1 MELFNNFKI
10 FSKRLMNNYLNKHFF
25 IISILCTIILFL
37 SSNYIIQ
44 KINVNLGIDFTSTK
58 TFSLSEGTKRVI
70 NEIEEPI
77 KISFIYSRN
86 LSKNIP
92 IIQNYANQ
100 VQGLLNRYADLSSN
114 KIELNFIEPEP
125 YSEDEDYV
133 NRYGIQGFPID
144 QEGSKVY
151 FGLIASNTTDDI
163 ETVPFFD
170 PSKAGSLEKQLTDII
185 YKLNRSKKP
194 MIGFLSWVDTTPPM
208 MPNNQLGQGE
218 YTILEE
224 LSYFYDFEFL
234 DTDVESFENI
244 DLLIVYHPS
253 DISKETEYGI
263 EQFILNGGKTVIF
276 LDPFFEKNDHSN
288 KSSNLENIL
297 KTLNINYND
306 NVILDGAQATRLQTQ
321 QNISDNT
328 SLQTMLKLNWP
339 EVRGQFIN
347 QNTDIGNGLSLI
359 RIISP
364 GGLSKLNDESE
375 ISYTPLI
382 SSSEVTMDLP
392 MKDVLD
398 PIELINN
405 FQPTGI
411 SYDFG
416 VKLSGI
422 ASSSFNDTELNG
434 EGHIAKSEKDIN
446 VVLFSDADFIRNAFW
461 ARIQKFLD
469 TNVIETTSDNGS
481 LITNV
486 LDSLTGYD
494 EFINLRNKETPFRP
508 FVVVQKLQAEAEQK
522 YLGQEQQLQSQLDE
536 ILAKI
541 QNLSAGRNG
550 ENVNLSEKQLIEL
563 SSFQMQVEQT
573 RKQLREVRRNL
584 SKDIDL
590 LANQINILNTFLIP
604 ILLIILMFIIPR
616 QLGIKKR
623 KNKS

>member
-1 MELFNNFKI
+1 
-10 FSKRLMNNYLNKHFF
+10 MNKFLQKNYLLV
-25 IISILCTIILFL
+25 SILSTVILFL
-37 SSNYIIQ
+37 SFNFIIQ
-44 KINVNLGIDFTSTK
+44 KINFNLGVDFTSTK
-58 TFSLSEGTKRVI
+58 TFTLSSGTKRVI
-70 NEIEEPI
+70 DEIEEPI
-77 KISFIYSRN
+77 KINFVYSRD

-100 VQGLLNRYADLSSN
+100 VQGLLKRYSDLASG

-125 YSEDEDYV
+125 YSDDEDYV
-133 NRYGIQGFPID
+133 NRYGVQGFPID

-170 PSKAGSLEKQLTDII
+170 PSKAGTLEKQLTDIV

-234 DTDVESFENI
+234 DTDVESFEGI

-253 DISKETEYGI
+253 DISDKTEYAV
-263 EQFILNGGKTVIF
+263 EQFILNGGKSVIF
-276 LDPFFEKNDHSN
+276 VDPFFEKNDHSN
-288 KSSNLENIL
+288 KSSNLENVL
-297 KTLNINYND
+297 KTLNINYNS

-321 QNISDNT
+321 QNITENT

-347 QNTDIGNGLSLI
+347 QAEEIGDGLSLI
-359 RIISP
+359 RLVSP
-364 GGLSKLNDESE
+364 GGLSPLNDESE
-375 ISYTPLI
+375 ISYTPII

-392 MKDVLD
+392 MKEVHD
-398 PIELINN
+398 PIKLINN

-416 VKLSGI
+416 VKL
-422 ASSSFNDTELNG
+422 NG
-434 EGHIAKSEKDIN
+434 IAKSNFNDFEFKNDNHLETSLKNIN
-446 VVLFSDADFIRNAFW
+446 VVVFSDADFIRNAFW

-469 TNVIETTSDNGS
+469 TNVIEATSDNGS
-481 LITNV
+481 LVTNV
-486 LDSLTGYD
+486 FDSMTGYD
-494 EFINLRNKETPFRP
+494 EFIDLRNKEAPFRP
-508 FVVVQKLQAEAEQK
+508 FVVVQKLQAEAEQM
-522 YLGQEQQLQSQLDE
+522 YLGQEQQLQAQLDNT
-536 ILAKI
+536 LNQI
-541 QNLSAGRNG
+541 QNLSGGRDV
-550 ENVNLSEKQLIEL
+550 ESVNLSDKQLMEL
-563 SSFQMQVEQT
+563 ANFQLQVENT

-584 SKDIDL
+584 SKDIDR

-604 ILLIILMFIIPR
+604 VLLILLMFFIPR
-616 QLGIKKR
+616 QLGIRKR
-623 KNKS
+623 KSR

>member
-1 MELFNNFKI
+1 
-10 FSKRLMNNYLNKHFF
+10 MNKFLQKNYL
-25 IISILCTIILFL
+25 IISILSTVILFL
-37 SSNYIIQ
+37 SFNFIIQ
-44 KINVNLGIDFTSTK
+44 KINFNLGVDFTSTK
-58 TFSLSEGTKRVI
+58 TFTLSSGTKRVI
-70 NEIEEPI
+70 DEIEEPI
-77 KISFIYSRN
+77 KINFVYSRD

-100 VQGLLNRYADLSSN
+100 VQGLLNRYSDLASG

-125 YSEDEDYV
+125 YSDDEDYV
-133 NRYGIQGFPID
+133 NRYGVQGFPID

-170 PSKAGSLEKQLTDII
+170 PSKAGTLEKQLTDIV

-234 DTDVESFENI
+234 DTDVESFEGI

-253 DISKETEYGI
+253 DISDKTEYAV
-263 EQFILNGGKTVIF
+263 EQFILNGGKSVIF
-276 LDPFFEKNDHSN
+276 VDPFFEKNDHSN
-288 KSSNLENIL
+288 KSSNLENVL
-297 KTLNINYND
+297 KTLNINYNS

-321 QNISDNT
+321 QNITDNT

-347 QNTDIGNGLSLI
+347 QAEEIGDGLSLI
-359 RIISP
+359 RLVSP
-364 GGLSKLNDESE
+364 GGLSPLNDESE
-375 ISYTPLI
+375 ISYTPI
-382 SSSEVTMDLP
+382 MSSSEVTMDLP
-392 MKDVLD
+392 MKEVHD
-398 PIELINN
+398 PIKLINN

-416 VKLSGI
+416 VKL
-422 ASSSFNDTELNG
+422 NG
-434 EGHIAKSEKDIN
+434 IAKSNFNDFEFKNDNHLETSSKNIN
-446 VVLFSDADFIRNAFW
+446 VVVFSDADFIRNAFW

-469 TNVIETTSDNGS
+469 TNVIEATSDNGS
-481 LITNV
+481 LVTNV
-486 LDSLTGYD
+486 FDSMTGYD
-494 EFINLRNKETPFRP
+494 EFIDLRNKEAPFRP
-508 FVVVQKLQAEAEQK
+508 FVVVQKLQAEAEQM
-522 YLGQEQQLQSQLDE
+522 YLGQEQQLQAQLDNT
-536 ILAKI
+536 LNQI
-541 QNLSAGRNG
+541 QNLSGGRDV
-550 ENVNLSEKQLIEL
+550 ESVNLSDKQLMEL
-563 SSFQMQVEQT
+563 ANFQLQVENT

-584 SKDIDL
+584 SKDIDR

-604 ILLIILMFIIPR
+604 VLLILLMFFIPR
-616 QLGIKKR
+616 QLGIRKR
-623 KNKS
+623 KSR

>member
-1 MELFNNFKI
+1 
-10 FSKRLMNNYLNKHFF
+10 MNKFLQKNYL
-25 IISILCTIILFL
+25 IVSILSTVILFL
-37 SSNYIIQ
+37 SFNFIIQ
-44 KINVNLGIDFTSTK
+44 KINFNLGVDFTSTK
-58 TFSLSEGTKRVI
+58 TFTLSSGTKRVI
-70 NEIEEPI
+70 DEIEEPI
-77 KISFIYSRN
+77 KINFVYSRD

-100 VQGLLNRYADLSSN
+100 VQGLLNRYSDLASG

-125 YSEDEDYV
+125 YSDDEDYV
-133 NRYGIQGFPID
+133 NRYGVQGFPID

-170 PSKAGSLEKQLTDII
+170 PSKAGTLEKQLTDIV

-234 DTDVESFENI
+234 DTDVESFEGI

-253 DISKETEYGI
+253 DISDKTEYAV
-263 EQFILNGGKTVIF
+263 EQFILNGGKSVIF
-276 LDPFFEKNDHSN
+276 VDPFFEKNDHSN
-288 KSSNLENIL
+288 KSSNLENVL
-297 KTLNINYND
+297 KTLNINYNS

-321 QNISDNT
+321 QNITENT

-347 QNTDIGNGLSLI
+347 QAEEIGDGLSLI
-359 RIISP
+359 RLVSP
-364 GGLSKLNDESE
+364 GGLSPLNDESE
-375 ISYTPLI
+375 ISYTPI
-382 SSSEVTMDLP
+382 MSSSEVTMDLP
-392 MKDVLD
+392 MKEVHD
-398 PIELINN
+398 PIKLINN

-416 VKLSGI
+416 VRLSGI
-422 ASSSFNDTELNG
+422 AKSNFNDFEFKNDNHLEISPKN
-434 EGHIAKSEKDIN
+434 IS
-446 VVLFSDADFIRNAFW
+446 VVVFSDADFIRNAFW

-469 TNVIETTSDNGS
+469 TNVIEATSDNGS
-481 LITNV
+481 LVTNV
-486 LDSLTGYD
+486 FDSMTGYD
-494 EFINLRNKETPFRP
+494 EFIDLRNKEAPFRP
-508 FVVVQKLQAEAEQK
+508 FVVVQKLQAEAEQM
-522 YLGQEQQLQSQLDE
+522 YLGQEQQLQAQLDNT
-536 ILAKI
+536 LNQI
-541 QNLSAGRNG
+541 QNLSGGRDV
-550 ENVNLSEKQLIEL
+550 ESVNLSDKQLMEL
-563 SSFQMQVEQT
+563 ANFQLQVENT

-584 SKDIDL
+584 SKDIDR

-604 ILLIILMFIIPR
+604 VLLILLMFFIPR
-616 QLGIKKR
+616 QLGIRKR
-623 KNKS
+623 KSR

>member
-1 MELFNNFKI
+1 
-10 FSKRLMNNYLNKHFF
+10 MNKFLQKNYL
-25 IISILCTIILFL
+25 IISILSTVILFL
-37 SSNYIIQ
+37 SFNFIIQ
-44 KINVNLGIDFTSTK
+44 KINFNLGVDFTSTK
-58 TFSLSEGTKRVI
+58 TFTLSSGTKRVI
-70 NEIEEPI
+70 DEIEEPI
-77 KISFIYSRN
+77 KINFVYSRD

-100 VQGLLNRYADLSSN
+100 VQGLLNRYSDLASG

-125 YSEDEDYV
+125 YSDDEDYV
-133 NRYGIQGFPID
+133 NRYGVQGFPID

-170 PSKAGSLEKQLTDII
+170 PSKAGTLEKQLTDIV

-234 DTDVESFENI
+234 DTDVESFEGI

-253 DISKETEYGI
+253 DISDKTEYAV
-263 EQFILNGGKTVIF
+263 EQFILNGGKSVIF
-276 LDPFFEKNDHSN
+276 VDPFFEKNDHSN
-288 KSSNLENIL
+288 KSSNLENVL
-297 KTLNINYND
+297 KTLNINYNS

-321 QNISDNT
+321 QNITENT

-347 QNTDIGNGLSLI
+347 QAEEIGDGLSLI
-359 RIISP
+359 RLVSP
-364 GGLSKLNDESE
+364 GGLSPLNDESE
-375 ISYTPLI
+375 ISYTPI
-382 SSSEVTMDLP
+382 MSSSEVTMDLP
-392 MKDVLD
+392 MKEVHD
-398 PIELINN
+398 PIKLINN

-416 VKLSGI
+416 VKL
-422 ASSSFNDTELNG
+422 NG
-434 EGHIAKSEKDIN
+434 IAKSNFNDFEFKNDNHLEISSKNIN
-446 VVLFSDADFIRNAFW
+446 VVVFSDADFIRNAFW

-469 TNVIETTSDNGS
+469 TNVIEATSDNGS
-481 LITNV
+481 LVTNV
-486 LDSLTGYD
+486 FDSMTGYD
-494 EFINLRNKETPFRP
+494 EFIDLRNKEAPFRP
-508 FVVVQKLQAEAEQK
+508 FVVVQKLQAEAEQM
-522 YLGQEQQLQSQLDE
+522 YLGQEQQLQAQLDNT
-536 ILAKI
+536 LNQI
-541 QNLSAGRNG
+541 QNLSGGRDV
-550 ENVNLSEKQLIEL
+550 ESVNLSDKQLMEL
-563 SSFQMQVEQT
+563 ANFQLQVENT

-584 SKDIDL
+584 SKDIDR

-604 ILLIILMFIIPR
+604 VLLILLMFFIPR
-616 QLGIKKR
+616 QLGIRKR
-623 KNKS
+623 KSR

>member
-1 MELFNNFKI
+1 
-10 FSKRLMNNYLNKHFF
+10 MNKFLQKNYL
-25 IISILCTIILFL
+25 IVSILSTVILFL
-37 SSNYIIQ
+37 SFNFIIQ
-44 KINVNLGIDFTSTK
+44 KINFNLGVDFTSTK
-58 TFSLSEGTKRVI
+58 TFTLSSGTKRVI
-70 NEIEEPI
+70 DEIEEPI
-77 KISFIYSRN
+77 KINFVYSRD

-100 VQGLLNRYADLSSN
+100 VQGLLNRYSDLASG

-125 YSEDEDYV
+125 YSDDEDYV
-133 NRYGIQGFPID
+133 NRYGVQGFPID

-170 PSKAGSLEKQLTDII
+170 PSKAGTLEKQLTDIV

-234 DTDVESFENI
+234 DTDVESFEGI

-253 DISKETEYGI
+253 DISDKTEYAV
-263 EQFILNGGKTVIF
+263 EQFILNGGKSVIF
-276 LDPFFEKNDHSN
+276 VDPFFEKNDHSN
-288 KSSNLENIL
+288 KSSNLENVL
-297 KTLNINYND
+297 KTLNINYNS

-321 QNISDNT
+321 QNITENT

-347 QNTDIGNGLSLI
+347 QAEEIGDGLSLI
-359 RIISP
+359 RLVSP
-364 GGLSKLNDESE
+364 GGLAPLNDESE
-375 ISYTPLI
+375 ISYTPI
-382 SSSEVTMDLP
+382 MSSSEVTMDLP
-392 MKDVLD
+392 MKEVHD
-398 PIELINN
+398 PIKLINN

-416 VKLSGI
+416 VKL
-422 ASSSFNDTELNG
+422 NG
-434 EGHIAKSEKDIN
+434 IAKSNFNDFEFKNDNHLETSSKNIN
-446 VVLFSDADFIRNAFW
+446 VVVFSDADFIRNAFW

-469 TNVIETTSDNGS
+469 TNVIEATSDNGS
-481 LITNV
+481 LVTNV
-486 LDSLTGYD
+486 FDSMTGYD
-494 EFINLRNKETPFRP
+494 EFIDLRNKEAPFRP
-508 FVVVQKLQAEAEQK
+508 FVVVQKLQAEAEQM
-522 YLGQEQQLQSQLDE
+522 YLGQEQQLQAQLDNT
-536 ILAKI
+536 LNQI
-541 QNLSAGRNG
+541 QNLSGGRDV
-550 ENVNLSEKQLIEL
+550 ESVNLSDKQLMEL
-563 SSFQMQVEQT
+563 ANFQLQVENT

-584 SKDIDL
+584 SKDIDR

-604 ILLIILMFIIPR
+604 ILLILLMFFIPR
-616 QLGIKKR
+616 QLGIRKR
-623 KNKS
+623 KSR

>member
-1 MELFNNFKI
+1 
-10 FSKRLMNNYLNKHFF
+10 MNKFLQKNYL
-25 IISILCTIILFL
+25 IVSILSTVILFL
-37 SSNYIIQ
+37 SFNFIIQ
-44 KINVNLGIDFTSTK
+44 KINFNLGVDFTSTK
-58 TFSLSEGTKRVI
+58 TFTLSSGTKRVI
-70 NEIEEPI
+70 DEIEEPI
-77 KISFIYSRN
+77 KINFVYSRD

-100 VQGLLNRYADLSSN
+100 VQGLLNRYSDLASG

-125 YSEDEDYV
+125 YSDDEDYV
-133 NRYGIQGFPID
+133 NRYGVQGFPID

-170 PSKAGSLEKQLTDII
+170 PSKAGTLEKQLTDIV

-234 DTDVESFENI
+234 DTDVESFEGI

-253 DISKETEYGI
+253 DISDKTEYAV
-263 EQFILNGGKTVIF
+263 EQFILNGGKSVIF
-276 LDPFFEKNDHSN
+276 VDPFFEKNDHSN
-288 KSSNLENIL
+288 KSSNLENVL
-297 KTLNINYND
+297 KTLNINYNS

-321 QNISDNT
+321 QNITENT

-347 QNTDIGNGLSLI
+347 QAEEIGDGLSLI
-359 RIISP
+359 RLVSP
-364 GGLSKLNDESE
+364 GGLSPLNDESE
-375 ISYTPLI
+375 ISYTPI
-382 SSSEVTMDLP
+382 MSSSEVTMDLP
-392 MKDVLD
+392 MKEVHD
-398 PIELINN
+398 PIKLINN

-416 VKLSGI
+416 VKL
-422 ASSSFNDTELNG
+422 NG
-434 EGHIAKSEKDIN
+434 IAKSNFNDFEFKNDNHLETSSKNIN
-446 VVLFSDADFIRNAFW
+446 VVVFSDADFIRNAFW

-469 TNVIETTSDNGS
+469 TNVIEATSDNGS
-481 LITNV
+481 LVTNV
-486 LDSLTGYD
+486 FDSMTGYD
-494 EFINLRNKETPFRP
+494 EFIDLRNKEAPFRP
-508 FVVVQKLQAEAEQK
+508 FVVVQKLQAEAEQM
-522 YLGQEQQLQSQLDE
+522 YLGQEQQLQAQLE
-536 ILAKI
+536 NTLNQI
-541 QNLSAGRNG
+541 QNLSGGRDV
-550 ENVNLSEKQLIEL
+550 ESVNLSDKQLMEL
-563 SSFQMQVEQT
+563 ANFQLQVENT

-584 SKDIDL
+584 SKDIDR

-604 ILLIILMFIIPR
+604 VLLILLMFFIPR
-616 QLGIKKR
+616 QLGIRKR
-623 KNKS
+623 KSR

>member
-1 MELFNNFKI
+1 
-10 FSKRLMNNYLNKHFF
+10 MNKFLQKNYL
-25 IISILCTIILFL
+25 IVSILSTVILFL
-37 SSNYIIQ
+37 SFNFIIQ
-44 KINVNLGIDFTSTK
+44 KINFNLGVDFTSTK
-58 TFSLSEGTKRVI
+58 TFTLSSGTKRVI
-70 NEIEEPI
+70 DEIEEPI
-77 KISFIYSRN
+77 KINFVYSRD

-100 VQGLLNRYADLSSN
+100 VQGLLNRYSDLASG

-125 YSEDEDYV
+125 YSDDEDYV
-133 NRYGIQGFPID
+133 NRYGVQGFPID

-170 PSKAGSLEKQLTDII
+170 PSKAGTLEKQLTDIV

-234 DTDVESFENI
+234 DTDIESFEDI

-253 DISKETEYGI
+253 DISDKTEYAV
-263 EQFILNGGKTVIF
+263 EQFILNGGKSVIF
-276 LDPFFEKNDHSN
+276 VDPFFEKNDHSN
-288 KSSNLENIL
+288 KSSNLENVL
-297 KTLNINYND
+297 KTLNINYNS

-321 QNISDNT
+321 QNITENT

-347 QNTDIGNGLSLI
+347 QAEEIGDGLSLI
-359 RIISP
+359 RLVSP
-364 GGLSKLNDESE
+364 GGLSPLNDESE
-375 ISYTPLI
+375 ISYTPI
-382 SSSEVTMDLP
+382 MSSSEVTMDLP
-392 MKDVLD
+392 MKEVHD
-398 PIELINN
+398 PIKLINN

-416 VKLSGI
+416 VKL
-422 ASSSFNDTELNG
+422 NG
-434 EGHIAKSEKDIN
+434 IAKSNFNDFEFKNDNHLETSSKNIN
-446 VVLFSDADFIRNAFW
+446 VVVFSDADFIRNAFW

-469 TNVIETTSDNGS
+469 TNVIEATSDNGS
-481 LITNV
+481 LVTNV
-486 LDSLTGYD
+486 FDSMTGYD
-494 EFINLRNKETPFRP
+494 EFIDLRNKEAPFRP
-508 FVVVQKLQAEAEQK
+508 FVVVQKLQAEAEQM
-522 YLGQEQQLQSQLDE
+522 YLGQEQQLQAQLDNT
-536 ILAKI
+536 LNQI
-541 QNLSAGRNG
+541 QNLSGGRDV
-550 ENVNLSEKQLIEL
+550 ESVNLSDKQLMEL
-563 SSFQMQVEQT
+563 ANFQLQVENT

-584 SKDIDL
+584 SKDIDR

-604 ILLIILMFIIPR
+604 VLLILLMFFIPR
-616 QLGIKKR
+616 QLGIRKR
-623 KNKS
+623 KSR

>member
-1 MELFNNFKI
+1 
-10 FSKRLMNNYLNKHFF
+10 MNKFLQKNYL
-25 IISILCTIILFL
+25 IISILSTVILFL
-37 SSNYIIQ
+37 SFNFIIQ
-44 KINVNLGIDFTSTK
+44 KINFNLGVDFTSTK
-58 TFSLSEGTKRVI
+58 TFTLSSGTKRVI
-70 NEIEEPI
+70 DEIEEPI
-77 KISFIYSRN
+77 KINFVYSRD

-100 VQGLLNRYADLSSN
+100 VQGLLNRYSDLASG

-125 YSEDEDYV
+125 YSDDEDYV
-133 NRYGIQGFPID
+133 NRYGVQGFPID

-170 PSKAGSLEKQLTDII
+170 PSKAGTLEKQLTDIV

-234 DTDVESFENI
+234 DTDVESFEGI

-253 DISKETEYGI
+253 DISDKTEYAV
-263 EQFILNGGKTVIF
+263 EQFILNGGKSVIF
-276 LDPFFEKNDHSN
+276 VDPFFEKNDHSN
-288 KSSNLENIL
+288 KSSNLENVL
-297 KTLNINYND
+297 KTLNINYNS

-321 QNISDNT
+321 QNITDNT

-347 QNTDIGNGLSLI
+347 QAEEIGDGLSLI
-359 RIISP
+359 RLVSP
-364 GGLSKLNDESE
+364 GGLSPLNDESE
-375 ISYTPLI
+375 ISYTPI
-382 SSSEVTMDLP
+382 MSSSEVTMDLP
-392 MKDVLD
+392 MKEVHD
-398 PIELINN
+398 PIKLINN

-416 VKLSGI
+416 VKL
-422 ASSSFNDTELNG
+422 NG
-434 EGHIAKSEKDIN
+434 IAKSNFNDFEFKNDNHLEISSKNIN
-446 VVLFSDADFIRNAFW
+446 VVVFSDADFIRNAFW

-469 TNVIETTSDNGS
+469 TNVIEATSDNGS
-481 LITNV
+481 LVTNV
-486 LDSLTGYD
+486 FDSMTGYD
-494 EFINLRNKETPFRP
+494 EFIDLRNKEAPFRP
-508 FVVVQKLQAEAEQK
+508 FVVVQKLQAEAEQM
-522 YLGQEQQLQSQLDE
+522 YLGQEQQLQAQLDNT
-536 ILAKI
+536 LNQI
-541 QNLSAGRNG
+541 QNLSGGRDV
-550 ENVNLSEKQLIEL
+550 ESVNLSDKQLMEL
-563 SSFQMQVEQT
+563 ANFQLQVENT

-584 SKDIDL
+584 SKDIDR

-604 ILLIILMFIIPR
+604 VLLILLMFFIPR
-616 QLGIKKR
+616 QLGIRKR
-623 KNKS
+623 KSR

>member
-1 MELFNNFKI
+1 
-10 FSKRLMNNYLNKHFF
+10 MNKFLQKNYLLV
-25 IISILCTIILFL
+25 SILSTVILFL
-37 SSNYIIQ
+37 SFNFIIQ
-44 KINVNLGIDFTSTK
+44 KINFNLGVDFTSTK
-58 TFSLSEGTKRVI
+58 TFTLSSGTKRVI
-70 NEIEEPI
+70 DEIEEPI
-77 KISFIYSRN
+77 KINFVYSRD

-100 VQGLLNRYADLSSN
+100 VQGLLNRYSDLASG

-125 YSEDEDYV
+125 YSDDEDYV
-133 NRYGIQGFPID
+133 NRYGVQGFPID

-170 PSKAGSLEKQLTDII
+170 PSKAGTLEKQLTDIV

-234 DTDVESFENI
+234 DTDVESFEGI

-253 DISKETEYGI
+253 DISDKTEYAV
-263 EQFILNGGKTVIF
+263 EQFILNGGKSVIF
-276 LDPFFEKNDHSN
+276 VDPFFEKNDHSN
-288 KSSNLENIL
+288 KSSNLENVL
-297 KTLNINYND
+297 KTLNINYNS

-321 QNISDNT
+321 QNITENT

-347 QNTDIGNGLSLI
+347 QAEEIGDGLSLI
-359 RIISP
+359 RLVSP
-364 GGLSKLNDESE
+364 GGLSPLNDESE
-375 ISYTPLI
+375 ISYTPI
-382 SSSEVTMDLP
+382 MSSSEVTMDLP
-392 MKDVLD
+392 MKEVHD
-398 PIELINN
+398 PIKLINN

-416 VKLSGI
+416 VKL
-422 ASSSFNDTELNG
+422 NG
-434 EGHIAKSEKDIN
+434 IAKSNFNDFEFKNDNHLETSLKNIN
-446 VVLFSDADFIRNAFW
+446 VVVFSDADFIRNAFW

-469 TNVIETTSDNGS
+469 TNVIEATSDNGS
-481 LITNV
+481 LVTNV
-486 LDSLTGYD
+486 FDSMTGYD
-494 EFINLRNKETPFRP
+494 EFIDLRNKEAPFRP
-508 FVVVQKLQAEAEQK
+508 FVVVQKLQAEAEQM
-522 YLGQEQQLQSQLDE
+522 YLGQEQQLQAQLDNT
-536 ILAKI
+536 LNQI
-541 QNLSAGRNG
+541 QNLSGGRDV
-550 ENVNLSEKQLIEL
+550 ESVNLSDKQLMEL
-563 SSFQMQVEQT
+563 ANFQLQVENT

-584 SKDIDL
+584 SKDIDR

-604 ILLIILMFIIPR
+604 VLLILLMFFIPR
-616 QLGIKKR
+616 QLGIRKR
-623 KNKS
+623 KSR

>member
-1 MELFNNFKI
+1 
-10 FSKRLMNNYLNKHFF
+10 MNKFLQKNYL
-25 IISILCTIILFL
+25 IVSILSTVILFL
-37 SSNYIIQ
+37 SFNFIIQ
-44 KINVNLGIDFTSTK
+44 KINFNLGVDFTSTK
-58 TFSLSEGTKRVI
+58 TFTLSSGTKRVI
-70 NEIEEPI
+70 DEIEEPI
-77 KISFIYSRN
+77 KINFVYSRD

-100 VQGLLNRYADLSSN
+100 VQGLLNRYSDLASG

-125 YSEDEDYV
+125 YSDDEDYV
-133 NRYGIQGFPID
+133 NRYGVQGFPID

-170 PSKAGSLEKQLTDII
+170 PSKAGTLEKQLTDIV

-234 DTDVESFENI
+234 DTDIESFEGI

-253 DISKETEYGI
+253 DIRDKTEYAV
-263 EQFILNGGKTVIF
+263 EQFILNGGKSVIF
-276 LDPFFEKNDHSN
+276 VDPFFEKNDHSN
-288 KSSNLENIL
+288 KSSNLENVL
-297 KTLNINYND
+297 KTLNINYNS

-321 QNISDNT
+321 QNITDNT

-347 QNTDIGNGLSLI
+347 QAEEIGDGLSLI
-359 RIISP
+359 RLVSP
-364 GGLSKLNDESE
+364 GGLSPLNDESE
-375 ISYTPLI
+375 ISYTPI
-382 SSSEVTMDLP
+382 MSSSEVTMDLP
-392 MKDVLD
+392 MKEVHD
-398 PIELINN
+398 PIKLINN

-416 VKLSGI
+416 VKL
-422 ASSSFNDTELNG
+422 NG
-434 EGHIAKSEKDIN
+434 IAKSNFNDFEFKNDTHLETSSKNIN
-446 VVLFSDADFIRNAFW
+446 VVVFSDADFIRNAFW

-469 TNVIETTSDNGS
+469 TNVIEATSDNGS
-481 LITNV
+481 LVTNV
-486 LDSLTGYD
+486 FDSMTGYD
-494 EFINLRNKETPFRP
+494 EFIDLRNKEAPFRP
-508 FVVVQKLQAEAEQK
+508 FVVVQKLQAEAEQM
-522 YLGQEQQLQSQLDE
+522 YLGQEQQLQAQLDNT
-536 ILAKI
+536 LNQI
-541 QNLSAGRNG
+541 QNLSGGRDV
-550 ENVNLSEKQLIEL
+550 ESVNLSDKQLMEL
-563 SSFQMQVEQT
+563 ANFQLQVENT

-584 SKDIDL
+584 SKDIDR

-604 ILLIILMFIIPR
+604 VLLILLMFFIPR
-616 QLGIKKR
+616 QLGIRKR
-623 KNKS
+623 KSR

>member
-1 MELFNNFKI
+1 
-10 FSKRLMNNYLNKHFF
+10 MNKFLQKNYL
-25 IISILCTIILFL
+25 IISILSTVILFL
-37 SSNYIIQ
+37 SFNFIIQ
-44 KINVNLGIDFTSTK
+44 KINFNLGVDFTSTK
-58 TFSLSEGTKRVI
+58 TFTLSSGTKRVI
-70 NEIEEPI
+70 DEIEEPI
-77 KISFIYSRN
+77 KINFVYSRD

-100 VQGLLNRYADLSSN
+100 VQGLLNRYSDLALG

-125 YSEDEDYV
+125 YSDDEDYV
-133 NRYGIQGFPID
+133 NRYGVQGFPID

-170 PSKAGSLEKQLTDII
+170 PSKAGTLEKQLTDIV

-234 DTDVESFENI
+234 DTDVESFEGI

-253 DISKETEYGI
+253 DISDKTEYAV
-263 EQFILNGGKTVIF
+263 EQFILNGGKSVIF
-276 LDPFFEKNDHSN
+276 VDPFFEKNDHSN
-288 KSSNLENIL
+288 KSSNLENVL
-297 KTLNINYND
+297 KTLNINYNS

-321 QNISDNT
+321 QNITENT

-347 QNTDIGNGLSLI
+347 QAEEIGDGLSLI
-359 RIISP
+359 RLVSP
-364 GGLSKLNDESE
+364 GGLSPLNDESE
-375 ISYTPLI
+375 ISYTPI
-382 SSSEVTMDLP
+382 MSSSEVTMDLP
-392 MKDVLD
+392 MKEVHD
-398 PIELINN
+398 PIKLINN

-416 VKLSGI
+416 VKL
-422 ASSSFNDTELNG
+422 NG
-434 EGHIAKSEKDIN
+434 IAKSNFNDFEFKNDNHLETSSKNIN
-446 VVLFSDADFIRNAFW
+446 VVVFSDADFIRNAFW

-469 TNVIETTSDNGS
+469 TNVIEATSDNGS
-481 LITNV
+481 LVTNV
-486 LDSLTGYD
+486 FDSMTGYD
-494 EFINLRNKETPFRP
+494 EFIDLRNKEAPFRP
-508 FVVVQKLQAEAEQK
+508 FVVVQKLQAEAEQM
-522 YLGQEQQLQSQLDE
+522 YLGQEQQLQAQLDNT
-536 ILAKI
+536 LNQI
-541 QNLSAGRNG
+541 QNLSGGRDV
-550 ENVNLSEKQLIEL
+550 ESVNLSDKQLMEL
-563 SSFQMQVEQT
+563 ANFQLQVENT

-584 SKDIDL
+584 SKDIDR

-604 ILLIILMFIIPR
+604 VLLILLMFFIPR
-616 QLGIKKR
+616 QLGIRKR
-623 KNKS
+623 KSR

>member
-1 MELFNNFKI
+1 
-10 FSKRLMNNYLNKHFF
+10 MNKFLQKNYL
-25 IISILCTIILFL
+25 IVSILSTVILFL
-37 SSNYIIQ
+37 SFNFIIQ
-44 KINVNLGIDFTSTK
+44 KINFNLGVDFTSTK
-58 TFSLSEGTKRVI
+58 TFTLSSGTKRVI
-70 NEIEEPI
+70 DEIEEPL
-77 KISFIYSRN
+77 KINFVYSRD

-100 VQGLLNRYADLSSN
+100 VQGLLNRYSDLASG

-125 YSEDEDYV
+125 YSDDEDYV
-133 NRYGIQGFPID
+133 NRYGVQGFPID

-170 PSKAGSLEKQLTDII
+170 PSKAGTLEKQLTDIV

-234 DTDVESFENI
+234 DTDVESFEGI

-253 DISKETEYGI
+253 DISDKTEYAV
-263 EQFILNGGKTVIF
+263 EQFILNGGKSVIF
-276 LDPFFEKNDHSN
+276 VDPFFEKNDHSN
-288 KSSNLENIL
+288 KSSNLENVL
-297 KTLNINYND
+297 KTLNINYNS

-321 QNISDNT
+321 QNITDNT

-347 QNTDIGNGLSLI
+347 QAEEIGDGLSLI
-359 RIISP
+359 RLVSP
-364 GGLSKLNDESE
+364 GGLSPLNDESE
-375 ISYTPLI
+375 ISYTPI
-382 SSSEVTMDLP
+382 MSSSEVTMDLP
-392 MKDVLD
+392 MKEVHD
-398 PIELINN
+398 PIKLINN

-416 VKLSGI
+416 VKL
-422 ASSSFNDTELNG
+422 NG
-434 EGHIAKSEKDIN
+434 IAKSNFNDFEFKNDNHLETSSKNIN
-446 VVLFSDADFIRNAFW
+446 VVVFSDADFIRNAFW

-469 TNVIETTSDNGS
+469 TNVIEATSDNGS
-481 LITNV
+481 LVTNV
-486 LDSLTGYD
+486 FDSMTGYD
-494 EFINLRNKETPFRP
+494 EFIDLRNKEAPFRP
-508 FVVVQKLQAEAEQK
+508 FVVVQKLQAEAEQM
-522 YLGQEQQLQSQLDE
+522 YLGQEQQLQAQLDNT
-536 ILAKI
+536 LNQI
-541 QNLSAGRNG
+541 QNLSGGRDV
-550 ENVNLSEKQLIEL
+550 ESVNLSDKQLMEL
-563 SSFQMQVEQT
+563 ANFQLQVENT

-584 SKDIDL
+584 SKDIDR

-604 ILLIILMFIIPR
+604 VLLILLMFFIPR
-616 QLGIKKR
+616 QLGIRKR
-623 KNKS
+623 KSR

>member
-1 MELFNNFKI
+1 
-10 FSKRLMNNYLNKHFF
+10 MNKFLQKNYL
-25 IISILCTIILFL
+25 IVSILSTVILFL
-37 SSNYIIQ
+37 SFNFIIQ
-44 KINVNLGIDFTSTK
+44 KINFNLGVDFTSTK
-58 TFSLSEGTKRVI
+58 TFTLSSGTKRVI
-70 NEIEEPI
+70 DEIEEPI
-77 KISFIYSRN
+77 KINFVYSRD

-100 VQGLLNRYADLSSN
+100 VQGLLNRYSDLASG

-125 YSEDEDYV
+125 YSDDEDYV
-133 NRYGIQGFPID
+133 NRYGVQGFPID

-170 PSKAGSLEKQLTDII
+170 PSKAGTLEKQLTDIV

-234 DTDVESFENI
+234 DTDVESFEGI

-253 DISKETEYGI
+253 DISDKTEYAV
-263 EQFILNGGKTVIF
+263 EQFILNGGKSVIF
-276 LDPFFEKNDHSN
+276 VDPFFEKNDHSN
-288 KSSNLENIL
+288 KSSNLENVL
-297 KTLNINYND
+297 KTLNINYNS

-321 QNISDNT
+321 QNITENT

-347 QNTDIGNGLSLI
+347 QAEEIGDGLSLI
-359 RIISP
+359 RLVSP
-364 GGLSKLNDESE
+364 GGLSPLNDESE
-375 ISYTPLI
+375 ISYTPI
-382 SSSEVTMDLP
+382 MSSSEVTMDLP
-392 MKDVLD
+392 MKEVHD
-398 PIELINN
+398 PIKLINN

-416 VKLSGI
+416 VKL
-422 ASSSFNDTELNG
+422 NG
-434 EGHIAKSEKDIN
+434 IAKSNFNDFEFKNDNHLERSSKNIN
-446 VVLFSDADFIRNAFW
+446 VVVFSDADFIRNAFW

-469 TNVIETTSDNGS
+469 TNVIEATSDNGS
-481 LITNV
+481 LVTNV
-486 LDSLTGYD
+486 FDSMTGYD
-494 EFINLRNKETPFRP
+494 EFIDLRNKEAPFRP
-508 FVVVQKLQAEAEQK
+508 FVVVQKLQAEAEQM
-522 YLGQEQQLQSQLDE
+522 YLGQEQQLQAQLDNT
-536 ILAKI
+536 LNQI
-541 QNLSAGRNG
+541 QNLSGGRDV
-550 ENVNLSEKQLIEL
+550 ESVNLSDKQLMEL
-563 SSFQMQVEQT
+563 ANFQLQVENT

-584 SKDIDL
+584 SKDIDR

-604 ILLIILMFIIPR
+604 VLLILLMFFIPR
-616 QLGIKKR
+616 QLGIRKR
-623 KNKS
+623 KSR